1 MAVPRLDRLDVR
13 AALGA
18 RRARRRACIR
28 RASGPDSRRTDM
40 AKLVSISSDTG
51 GHAFIG
57 VDEDGNVWQ
66 GRIERDRSDGAEYIR
81 WKRLRSEFY
90 ES

>member
-1 MAVPRLDRLDVR
+1 
-13 AALGA
+13 
-18 RRARRRACIR
+18 
-28 RASGPDSRRTDM
+28 M

-57 VDEDGNVWQ
+57 VDEDGKSAPP
-66 GRIERDRSDGAEYIR
+66 GRRIERDRSDGAQYIR